1 MSIDRNNQIKGFI
14 ERITFQSDETGFTV
28 ARLKEKGRRELTV
41 IVGNMPSI
49 QEGEVI
55 VCQGFWKN
63 DKRHG
68 WQFQVTDYD
77 VELPSTVAGIQK
89 YLASGMIKG
98 IGSVFAE
105 RIVQYFGKETLKVI
119 DENPDSLV
127 EVNGIGDKRVETIK
141 TYWKEQRAIRDV
153 MMFLQSQGISPM
165 YAQKIYKQ
173 YGDHSI
179 TKIQANP
186 YHLSRDIYGIGF
198 KTADKIAQK
207 LGITKEADERIDA
220 GVEFV
225 LFELSNQGHTCY
237 PVDDFVKSAEDLL
250 DVPRD
255 RIQERLAEIE
265 LNYRI
270 LVEKLPD
277 GKDYIWLMGIYNA
290 EKGIVSTLKKLLGAP
305 LAFQVQN
312 VATNIAKTEKA
323 LQIQLAANQ
332 KVAVEQSVQ
341 KKIHIITGG
350 PGTGKS
356 TITKVILKITQSYT
370 KKILLAA
377 PTGRAAKRLSQVTGL
392 NAQTIHSLLEFDFS
406 INGFKRNATNP
417 LDAEMIIVDEASMI
431 DTMLMFYL
439 LKAVPFNA
447 ILVFIGDIDQLP
459 SVGAGNVLR
468 DFIASKHIPVTR
480 LTEIFRQAASSKII
494 TSAHQINRGQ
504 MPNLRIEKESD
515 FFFIQEEEIENINTT
530 IQDLLETRLPK
541 RYGFDPFNDI
551 QVLSPMK
558 RGHIGTH
565 QLNEALQNRLNPSY
579 EPLQKYGRRFH
590 KRDKVMQI
598 VNNYDKNIFN
608 GDVGRVLDIDREEQ
622 EMLVKFDQQV
632 VTYDF
637 AELDQLTLAY
647 AVSVHKYQGSECPC
661 IVMPVHTTH
670 YTMLFK
676 NLIYTGIT
684 RGKKLVVVIGTKKAM
699 AIAIRNN
706 RVQRRYT
713 GLKYILENEMK
724 GGVETN
730 IGLYGKA
737 VKVLDW
743 KTEMKVSDTF

>member
-1 MSIDRNNQIKGFI
+1 
-14 ERITFQSDETGFTV
+14 
-28 ARLKEKGRRELTV
+28 
-41 IVGNMPSI
+41 
-49 QEGEVI
+49 
-55 VCQGFWKN
+55 
-63 DKRHG
+63 
-68 WQFQVTDYD
+68 
-77 VELPSTVAGIQK
+77 
-89 YLASGMIKG
+89 
-98 IGSVFAE
+98 
-105 RIVQYFGKETLKVI
+105 
-119 DENPDSLV
+119 
-127 EVNGIGDKRVETIK
+127 
-141 TYWKEQRAIRDV
+141 
-153 MMFLQSQGISPM
+153 
-165 YAQKIYKQ
+165 
-173 YGDHSI
+173 
-179 TKIQANP
+179 
-186 YHLSRDIYGIGF
+186 LS
-198 KTADKIAQK
+198 
-207 LGITKEADERIDA
+207 
-220 GVEFV
+220 
-225 LFELSNQGHTCY
+225 
-237 PVDDFVKSAEDLL
+237 
-250 DVPRD
+250 
-255 RIQERLAEIE
+255 
-265 LNYRI
+265 
-270 LVEKLPD
+270 
-277 GKDYIWLMGIYNA
+277 
-290 EKGIVSTLKKLLGAP
+290 AP

-312 VATNIAKTEKA
+312 VETNIAKTEKT

-332 KVAVEQSVQ
+332 KIAVEKSVQ
-341 KKIHIITGG
+341 QKIHIITGG

-356 TITKVILKITQSYT
+356 TITKVILKIAQNYTQ
-370 KKILLAA
+370 KILLAA

-392 NAQTIHSLLEFDFS
+392 TAQTIHSLLEFDFS

-417 LDAEMIIVDEASMI
+417 LNAEMIIVDEASMI

-468 DFIASKHIPVTR
+468 DFIASKQIPVTR

-494 TSAHQINRGQ
+494 TSAHQINRSQ
-504 MPNLRIEKESD
+504 MPNLRIEKASD
-515 FFFIQEEEIENINTT
+515 FFFIQEEEVENINTT

-608 GDVGRVLDIDREEQ
+608 GDVGRVLDIDRDEQ
-622 EMLVKFDQQV
+622 EMLVKYDQQV

-684 RGKKLVVVIGTKKAM
+684 RGKKLVVLIGTRKAM

-713 GLKYILENEMK
+713 GLKHILEHEMK
-724 GGVETN
+724 DGVEVN
-730 IGLYGKA
+730 IGLYGKE

-743 KTEMKVSDTF
+743 KTEMKAMSYDGVD